1 MLLLPACYQ
10 PVTCQSGTYQSAA
23 QLQSGTC
30 QTINNLRFKS
40 GVWGMGSVLNVPRK
54 TTLNLTCSIDDGQP
68 PPKYYWKTPNN
79 ETIET
84 EDERLEV
91 PNIGGMSLRIY
102 YEKLYCTTLR
112 LLTIT
117 KEKGCYKK

>member
-1 MLLLPACYQ
+1 
-10 PVTCQSGTYQSAA
+10 
-23 QLQSGTC
+23 
-30 QTINNLRFKS
+30 
-40 GVWGMGSVLNVPRK
+40 MGSVLNVPRK

-68 PPKYYWKTPNN
+68 PPKYYWKTPIN

-112 LLTIT
+112 SLTIT
-117 KEKGCYKK
+117 ISISLKEIGCYKNKNCCRI